1 VYYRVYYCQMYTKK
15 GRASIFILFKLSM
28 IVVKDSKC
36 NELMDC
42 VLHHITADS
51 GVVKILNI
59 CIDIFNSY
67 LREELVQVGTNFLDS
82 LFDLVSSLSV
92 KVGEPTSI
100 PQDKHKH
107 LKNLLIECYGY
118 SYDRLHLQLWNE
130 VPLTL
135 KRAFALT
142 TIVYTCLD
150 ILLDGETNKSAD
162 VVIGQIKLCDLG
174 LLLGGG
180 PGYLIKLPARNDS
193 NGGSTTT
200 LHHQLLAL
208 IELLTDSLN
217 NIPAESAQCTPLLVS
232 DVLPQFQFQ
241 FPRLEHVDVSGEKT
255 RSKRARL
262 EDSAG
267 VTTDNT
273 KAQVCPTLLPT
284 CCRTGR
290 RLGSVACLQAGECSL
305 EVFYK
310 DYFWPKSGIHGG
322 TPLLLEGGIDHWPA
336 MQPSGER
343 AWANL
348 EYLRRGK

>member
-1 VYYRVYYCQMYTKK
+1 
-15 GRASIFILFKLSM
+15 
-28 IVVKDSKC
+28 
-36 NELMDC
+36 MDC
-42 VLHHITADS
+42 VLPQITADS

-59 CIDIFNSY
+59 SIDIFNSY
-67 LREELVQVGTNFLDS
+67 LREELVQVDTNFLDNF
-82 LFDLVSSLSV
+82 LDLVSSLSL

-100 PQDKHKH
+100 PLDKQKH
-107 LKNLLIECYGY
+107 LKNLSIECYGY

-142 TIVYTCLD
+142 SIVYTCLD
-150 ILLDGETNKSAD
+150 ILLDGETDKSAD

-217 NIPAESAQCTPLLVS
+217 NVPAESAQCTPLLVS
-232 DVLPQFQFQ
+232 DVLPQFQF
-241 FPRLEHVDVSGEKT
+241 PRLEHADVSGEKT

-262 EDSAG
+262 EDSAEAP
-267 VTTDNT
+267 VDNT
-273 KAQVCPTLLPT
+273 KICPTLLPT

-310 DYFWPKSGIHGG
+310 DYFWPKSGNPGG
-322 TPLLLEGGIDHWPA
+322 APLLLEGGIDHWPA
-336 MQPSGER
+336 MQPSGDR